1 MTVTTVTN
9 MEGFLDFT
17 SLIEGDSEFIPLITN
32 EDEAEMESSDMPDL
46 LPILPLRNNVLFPG
60 VVLPITV
67 GRDKSIRLINHANK
81 AKLSIGVVA
90 QKDQNEETP
99 EFADLNKVGTLA
111 EILRVLKMPDGSTTV
126 IIQGKKR
133 FEWVEAVQS
142 EPFLEARV
150 KLLPEVKPVEN
161 DLEFDAIFASVKD
174 MALKIIKESPNIP
187 SEASFAI
194 KNIESPT
201 FLINFISSNMNAYVE
216 KKQLML

>member
-111 EILRVLKMPDGSTTV
+111 EILRVLKMPDR
-126 IIQGKKR
+126 K
-133 FEWVEAVQS
+133 
-142 EPFLEARV
+142 
-150 KLLPEVKPVEN
+150 
-161 DLEFDAIFASVKD
+161 SV
-174 MALKIIKESPNIP
+174 
-187 SEASFAI
+187 
-194 KNIESPT
+194 
-201 FLINFISSNMNAYVE
+201 V
-216 KKQLML
+216 